1 MKTMK
6 GMIRISNGAV
16 LCLLLASAAVAQQA
30 AQPTTDRITVPFSD
44 PERPGTLRVKLLEG
58 TVTIKG
64 TNRRDVLFVAN
75 SQQAREALRRRQQA
89 DPPPGMRRLTQPG
102 GFGVEEHD
110 NEMSVSSGFS
120 REINL
125 DVEVP
130 MRTKLI
136 VSIVDGRI
144 SVDSVDSE
152 MEINTV
158 DGGITLTN
166 VGGSVVAH
174 AVDGNIAATVARV
187 APQAPMAFTSLNGDI
202 DVTLP
207 AAVKANLRLRSDQ
220 GDVFTDFDV
229 QVTAGA
235 SANRTQQR
243 NGRNTRIDVNRSIYG
258 MVNGGGPDFELRTF
272 DGNIYVRKGK

>member
-1 MKTMK
+1 MT
-6 GMIRISNGAV
+6 RIFNAAI
-16 LCLLLASAAVAQQA
+16 LCVLLASAAVAQQTV
-30 AQPTTDRITVPFSD
+30 QPTTDRITVPFSD
-44 PERPGTLRVKLLEG
+44 PERPGTLRVNVLDG

-64 TNRRDVLFVAN
+64 SNRRDVLFITN
-75 SQQAREALRRRQQA
+75 SPEAREVLRRRRQA
-89 DPPPGMRRLTQPG
+89 EAPPGMRRLTQPG
-102 GFGVEEHD
+102 GFGVEERD
-110 NEMSVSSGFS
+110 NEMSVSSGFNHD
-120 REINL
+120 EINL
-125 DVEVP
+125 DIEVP
-130 MRTKLI
+130 MRTKLR
-136 VSIVDGRI
+136 VSTVDGGI
-144 SVDSVDSE
+144 TVDSVDSE

-158 DGGITLTN
+158 DGAIMLTN

-174 AVDGNIAATVARV
+174 AVDGNISATVARV

-229 QVTAGA
+229 QVTASA

-243 NGRNTRIDVNRSIYG
+243 NGRGVRIDVNRSIYG
-258 MVNGGGPDFELRTF
+258 TVNGGGPDFELRTF

>member
-1 MKTMK
+1 MKTME
-6 GMIRISNGAV
+6 GMIRIVNGAV
-16 LCLLLASAAVAQQA
+16 LCVLLASAAVAEQA
-30 AQPTTDRITVPFSD
+30 AQPTTDRMTVPFSD
-44 PERPGTLRVKLLEG
+44 PERSGTLRVNLLDG

-64 TNRRDVLFVAN
+64 SNRRDVLFVAN

-89 DPPPGMRRLTQPG
+89 EPPPGMRRLSQPG
-102 GFGVEEHD
+102 GFGVEERD
-110 NEMSVSSGFS
+110 NEMSLSSGFG

-125 DVEVP
+125 EVEVP
-130 MRTKLI
+130 MRTKLR
-136 VSIVDGRI
+136 VSIVDGGI
-144 SVDSVDSE
+144 TVDGVDSE

-235 SANRTQQR
+235 SANRTQDR
-243 NGRNTRIDVNRSIYG
+243 NGRRVRIDVNRSIYG
-258 MVNGGGPDFELRTF
+258 TVNGGGPDFELRTF

>member
-1 MKTMK
+1 MKEV
-6 GMIRISNGAV
+6 IRIASTAL
-16 LCLLLASAAVAQQA
+16 LCTFLASAAVAQQA

-44 PERPGTLRVKLLEG
+44 PERPGTLKVNLLDG

-64 TNRRDVLFVAN
+64 SNRRDVLFVAD
-75 SQQAREALRRRQQA
+75 SQGARQVLRRRQQTE
-89 DPPPGMRRLTQPG
+89 PPPGMRRLTQPG
-102 GFGVEEHD
+102 GFGVEERD
-110 NEMSVSSGFS
+110 NEMSVSSGFN
-120 REINL
+120 RDEINL
-125 DVEVP
+125 EIEVP
-130 MRTKLI
+130 MRTKLR
-136 VSIVDGRI
+136 VSTVDGGI
-144 SVDSVDSE
+144 TVDSVDSE

-158 DGGITLTN
+158 DGEITLTN

-187 APQAPMAFTSLNGDI
+187 ASQAPMAFTSLNGNI

-229 QVTAGA
+229 QVTASA

-243 NGRNTRIDVNRSIYG
+243 NGRALRIDVNRSIYG
-258 MVNGGGPDFELRTF
+258 TVNGGGPDFELRTF

>member
-1 MKTMK
+1 MK
-6 GMIRISNGAV
+6 GMIRLFNAAV
-16 LCLLLASAAVAQQA
+16 LCTLLASTAVAQQTV
-30 AQPTTDRITVPFSD
+30 QPTTDRVTVPFSD
-44 PERPGTLRVKLLEG
+44 PERPGTLRVNLLDG

-64 TNRRDVLFVAN
+64 SNRRDVLFIAN
-75 SQQAREALRRRQQA
+75 SQQARQALRRRQQA
-89 DPPPGMRRLTQPG
+89 EPPPGMRRLTQPG
-102 GFGVEEHD
+102 GFGVEERD

-125 DVEVP
+125 EIEVP
-130 MRTKLI
+130 TRTKLR
-136 VSIVDGRI
+136 VSIVDGGI
-144 SVDSVDSE
+144 TVDGVDNE

-229 QVTAGA
+229 QVTADA

-243 NGRNTRIDVNRSIYG
+243 NGRGLRIDVNRSIYG
-258 MVNGGGPDFELRTF
+258 TVNGGGPDFELRTF

>member
-1 MKTMK
+1 MK
-6 GMIRISNGAV
+6 GMIRLFNAAV
-16 LCLLLASAAVAQQA
+16 LCTLLASTAVAQQTV
-30 AQPTTDRITVPFSD
+30 QPTTDRVTVPFSD
-44 PERPGTLRVKLLEG
+44 PERPGTLRVNLLDG

-64 TNRRDVLFVAN
+64 SNRRDVLFIAN
-75 SQQAREALRRRQQA
+75 SQQARQALRRRQQA
-89 DPPPGMRRLTQPG
+89 EPPPGMRRLTQPG
-102 GFGVEEHD
+102 GFGVEERD
-110 NEMSVSSGFS
+110 NEISVSSGFS
-120 REINL
+120 REISL
-125 DVEVP
+125 EIEVP
-130 MRTKLI
+130 TRTKLR
-136 VSIVDGRI
+136 VSIVDGGI
-144 SVDSVDSE
+144 TVDGVDNE

-229 QVTAGA
+229 QVTADA

-243 NGRNTRIDVNRSIYG
+243 NGRGLRIDVNRSIYG
-258 MVNGGGPDFELRTF
+258 TVNGGGPDFELRTF

>member
-1 MKTMK
+1 
-6 GMIRISNGAV
+6 MIRLFNAAV
-16 LCLLLASAAVAQQA
+16 LCTLLASTAVAQQTV
-30 AQPTTDRITVPFSD
+30 QPTTDRVTVPFSD
-44 PERPGTLRVKLLEG
+44 PERPGTLRVNLLDG

-64 TNRRDVLFVAN
+64 SNRRDVLFIAN
-75 SQQAREALRRRQQA
+75 SQQARQALRRRQQA
-89 DPPPGMRRLTQPG
+89 EPPPGMRRLTQPG
-102 GFGVEEHD
+102 GFGVEERD
-110 NEMSVSSGFS
+110 NEISVSSGFS
-120 REINL
+120 REISL
-125 DVEVP
+125 EIEVP
-130 MRTKLI
+130 TRTKLR
-136 VSIVDGRI
+136 VSIVDGGI
-144 SVDSVDSE
+144 TVDGVDNE

-229 QVTAGA
+229 QVTAEA

-243 NGRNTRIDVNRSIYG
+243 NGRGLRIDVNRSIYG
-258 MVNGGGPDFELRTF
+258 TVNGGGPDFELRTF

>member
-1 MKTMK
+1 MKEV
-6 GMIRISNGAV
+6 IRIASTAL
-16 LCLLLASAAVAQQA
+16 LCTFLASAAVAQQA

-44 PERPGTLRVKLLEG
+44 PERPGTLKVNLLDG

-64 TNRRDVLFVAN
+64 SNRRDVLFVAD
-75 SQQAREALRRRQQA
+75 SQEARQVLRRRQQTE
-89 DPPPGMRRLTQPG
+89 PPPGMRRLTQPG
-102 GFGVEEHD
+102 GFGVEERD
-110 NEMSVSSGFS
+110 NEMSVSSGFN
-120 REINL
+120 RDEINL
-125 DVEVP
+125 EIEVP
-130 MRTKLI
+130 MRTKLR
-136 VSIVDGRI
+136 VSTVDGGI
-144 SVDSVDSE
+144 TVDSVDSE
-152 MEINTV
+152 IEINTV
-158 DGGITLTN
+158 DGEITLTN

-187 APQAPMAFTSLNGDI
+187 ASQAPMAFTSLNGNI

-229 QVTAGA
+229 QVTASA

-243 NGRNTRIDVNRSIYG
+243 NGRALRIDVNRSIYG
-258 MVNGGGPDFELRTF
+258 TVNGGGPDFELRTF

>member
-1 MKTMK
+1 MKEE
-6 GMIRISNGAV
+6 IRIASTAL
-16 LCLLLASAAVAQQA
+16 LCTFLASAAVAQQA

-44 PERPGTLRVKLLEG
+44 PERPGTLKVNLLDG

-64 TNRRDVLFVAN
+64 SNRRDVLFVAD
-75 SQQAREALRRRQQA
+75 SQGARQVLRRRQQTE
-89 DPPPGMRRLTQPG
+89 PPPGMRRLTQPG
-102 GFGVEEHD
+102 GFGVEERD
-110 NEMSVSSGFS
+110 NEMSVSSGFN
-120 REINL
+120 RDEINL
-125 DVEVP
+125 EIEVP
-130 MRTKLI
+130 MRTKLR
-136 VSIVDGRI
+136 VSTVDGGI
-144 SVDSVDSE
+144 TVDSVDSE
-152 MEINTV
+152 IEINTV
-158 DGGITLTN
+158 DGEITLTN

-187 APQAPMAFTSLNGDI
+187 ASQAPMAFTSLNGNI

-229 QVTAGA
+229 QVTASA

-243 NGRNTRIDVNRSIYG
+243 NGRALRIDVNRSIYG
-258 MVNGGGPDFELRTF
+258 TVNGGGPDFELRTF

>member
-1 MKTMK
+1 MK
-6 GMIRISNGAV
+6 GMIRLFNAAV
-16 LCLLLASAAVAQQA
+16 LCTLLASTAVAQQTV
-30 AQPTTDRITVPFSD
+30 QPTTDRVTVPFSD
-44 PERPGTLRVKLLEG
+44 PGRPGTLRVNLLDG

-64 TNRRDVLFVAN
+64 SNRRDVLFIAN
-75 SQQAREALRRRQQA
+75 SQQARQALRRRQQA
-89 DPPPGMRRLTQPG
+89 EPPPGMRRLTQPG
-102 GFGVEEHD
+102 GFGVEERD

-125 DVEVP
+125 EIEVP
-130 MRTKLI
+130 TRTKLR
-136 VSIVDGRI
+136 VSIVDGGI
-144 SVDSVDSE
+144 TVDGVDNE

-229 QVTAGA
+229 QVTADA

-243 NGRNTRIDVNRSIYG
+243 NGRGLRIDVNRSIYG
-258 MVNGGGPDFELRTF
+258 TVNGGGPDFELRTF

>member
-1 MKTMK
+1 
-6 GMIRISNGAV
+6 
-16 LCLLLASAAVAQQA
+16 
-30 AQPTTDRITVPFSD
+30 
-44 PERPGTLRVKLLEG
+44 
-58 TVTIKG
+58 
-64 TNRRDVLFVAN
+64 
-75 SQQAREALRRRQQA
+75 
-89 DPPPGMRRLTQPG
+89 MRRLTQAG
-102 GFGVEEHD
+102 GFGVEERD
-110 NEMSVSSGFS
+110 NEMSLSSGFG

-125 DVEVP
+125 EVEVP
-130 MRTKLI
+130 MRTKLR
-136 VSIVDGRI
+136 VSIVDGGI
-144 SVDSVDSE
+144 TVDNVDSE

-158 DGGITLTN
+158 DGGITLAN

-187 APQAPMAFTSLNGDI
+187 TPQAPMAFTSLNGDI

-235 SANRTQQR
+235 SANRTQDR
-243 NGRNTRIDVNRSIYG
+243 NGRRRIDVNRSISG
-258 MVNGGGPDFELRTF
+258 TVNGGGPDFELRTF